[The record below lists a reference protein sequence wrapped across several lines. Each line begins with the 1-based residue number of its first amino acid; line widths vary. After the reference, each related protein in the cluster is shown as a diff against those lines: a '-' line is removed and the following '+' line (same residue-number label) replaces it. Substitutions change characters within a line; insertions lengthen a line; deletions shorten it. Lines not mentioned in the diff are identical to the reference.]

1 MIYDFAIAH
10 LQTRSMRVSLASSP
24 AQSQQTRHQLANPE
38 DSLSY
43 ELGKAVQELPPMYTR
58 FLAGSISVLVLGTIG
73 WAHFSEVEEV
83 ANANGKLVPS
93 TEVRPFRAPSVGTIT
108 KINVKPGMTVEKGQ
122 TLMEIDP
129 GATETNVA
137 SLQNDAKK
145 IQEDI
150 RRLEAE
156 SQGRGST
163 GDALQDQLI
172 ASRQREF
179 SDKQNAAV
187 ADANRQSASIA
198 EAQATLERL
207 QANLATAQTTVT
219 NANASKADAR
229 QGLRIAQE
237 RRKRLQSLENTGAV
251 PHLEILNAE
260 TQVTQASQ
268 QLTTAINQIND
279 AQGQIDSLNKQIDA
293 QQERIRQS
301 QQAFESA
308 KSTAIG
314 LTPQRQSEI
323 LTQLKQRREELT
335 KKQGEIAVATQQRKD
350 RESLTAPFAGVI
362 YNQKATLGPIQQGEE
377 LLSLLPEDRDLVLEV
392 KILNRDIGFV
402 KPGMKAKVKLA
413 TFPYQ
418 EFGIIEG
425 EVVSISP
432 DAVVEKDE
440 NGRDLGP
447 VFPAKVRID
456 RKAIAVR
463 GREVELSPGMA
474 GTADIVTRKK
484 SILSFLTEPITKRFS
499 EAFSVR

>member
-1 MIYDFAIAH
+1 
-10 LQTRSMRVSLASSP
+10 MRVSLASSP

-58 FLAGSISVLVLGTIG
+58 FMAGSISVLVLGTIG

-83 ANANGKLVPS
+83 ANANGKLIPS

-108 KINVKPGMTVEKGQ
+108 KINVKPGMTVQKGQ

-137 SLQNDAKK
+137 SLKNDAKK

-156 SQGRGST
+156 SRGQGTT
-163 GDALQDQLI
+163 GNALQDELT

-179 SDKQNAAV
+179 NDKQNAAV
-187 ADANRQSASIA
+187 AEANRQSATIA

-207 QANLATAQTTVT
+207 QANLSTAQATVK
-219 NANASKADAR
+219 NANASKVDAR
-229 QGLRIAQE
+229 EGLRIAQE

-268 QLTTAINQIND
+268 QLTAAINQIND
-279 AQGQIDSLNKQIDA
+279 AQGQIDSVKKQIEG
-293 QQERIRQS
+293 QRERIRQS

-308 KSTAIG
+308 RSTAMG
-314 LTPQRQSEI
+314 LAPQRQSEV

-350 RESLTAPFAGVI
+350 RESITAPFAGTV
-362 YNQKATLGPIQQGEE
+362 YNLKATEGLIQQGEE

-392 KILNRDIGFV
+392 KVLNQDKGFV
-402 KPGMKAKVKLA
+402 SPGMKAKVKLA

-425 EVVSISP
+425 EVVSVSP
-432 DAVVEKDE
+432 NAVEEKDE
-440 NGRDLGP
+440 NGRNVGS
-447 VFPAKVRID
+447 VFIAKVKLD
-456 RKAIAVR
+456 RKAIPVR
-463 GREVELSPGMA
+463 GRNVELSPGMA

-484 SILSFLTEPITKRFS
+484 SILSFVTEPITKRFS

>member
-1 MIYDFAIAH
+1 MK
-10 LQTRSMRVSLASSP
+10 VSLASSP

-38 DSLSY
+38 ESLSY
-43 ELGKAVQELPPMYTR
+43 ELGKAVQELPPLYTR
-58 FLAGSISVLVLGTIG
+58 MMAGSISVLVLGTIG

-83 ANANGKLVPS
+83 ANANGKLIPS
-93 TEVRPFRAPSVGTIT
+93 TEVRPFRAPSVGTVT
-108 KINVKPGMTVEKGQ
+108 KINVKPGQVVQKGQ
-122 TLMEIDP
+122 TLIEIDP

-137 SLQNDAKK
+137 SLKNDEKK

-156 SQGRGST
+156 SQGQGLT
-163 GDALQDQLI
+163 GDSLQDQLI

-179 SDKQNAAV
+179 GDKQNAAI
-187 ADANRQSASIA
+187 ADANRQNSTIG

-207 QANLATAQTTVT
+207 QGNMVNAQATLV
-219 NANASKADAR
+219 NARSSKEDAR
-229 QGLRIAQE
+229 KALEIAQE
-237 RRKRLQSLENTGAV
+237 RQKRLQTLENTGAV
-251 PHLEILNAE
+251 PHLEILNAAS
-260 TQVTQASQ
+260 QVAQASQ

-279 AQGQIDSLNKQIDA
+279 AEGQLTSLTKQMSA
-293 QQERIRQS
+293 QQERINQS
-301 QQAFESA
+301 QQAFQSA
-308 KSTAIG
+308 KSTALG
-314 LTPQRQSEI
+314 LAPQRQSEI
-323 LTQLKQRREELT
+323 LTQLKQRREEFT

-350 RESLTAPFAGVI
+350 RETLTAPFAGVV
-362 YNQKATLGPIQQGEE
+362 YNMKATQGPIQQGEE
-377 LLSLLPEDRDLVLEV
+377 LLSLLPEDGGAILEV
-392 KILNRDIGFV
+392 RILNRDIGFV
-402 KPGMKAKVKLA
+402 SPGMKAKVKLA

-425 EVVSISP
+425 EIVSIDP
-432 DAVVEKDE
+432 NAIVEKDA
-440 NGRDLGP
+440 NGQDMGP
-447 VFPAKVRID
+447 VFAAKVRLD

>member
-1 MIYDFAIAH
+1 MK
-10 LQTRSMRVSLASSP
+10 VSLASSP

-43 ELGKAVQELPPMYTR
+43 ELGQAVQELPPIYTR
-58 FLAGSISVLVLGTIG
+58 LMAGSISVLVLGTVG

-83 ANANGKLVPS
+83 ANANGKIIPS

-108 KINVKPGMTVEKGQ
+108 KINIKPGMTVQKGQ

-145 IQEDI
+145 IQEDV

-156 SQGRGST
+156 SRGKGTT
-163 GDALQDQLI
+163 GDTLQDQLI
-172 ASRQREF
+172 ASRQKEF

-187 ADANRQSASIA
+187 ADANRQSASIG
-198 EAQATLERL
+198 EAQSTLERL
-207 QANLATAQTTVT
+207 QVNLMTARTTVT
-219 NANASKADAR
+219 NANASKVDAR
-229 QGLRIAQE
+229 EGLRIAQE

-251 PHLEILNAE
+251 PHLEILNAQ

-279 AQGQIDSLNKQIDA
+279 AEGQIDTLEKQIDA
-293 QQERIRQS
+293 QQERIRQA

-335 KKQGEIAVATQQRKD
+335 KKQGEIAIATQQRKE
-350 RESLTAPFAGVI
+350 RESITAPFAGTV
-362 YNQKATLGPIQQGEE
+362 YNLKATEGLVQQGEE

-392 KILNRDIGFV
+392 KILNQDKGFV
-402 KPGMKAKVKLA
+402 SPGMKAKVKLA

-425 EVVSISP
+425 EVVSVSP
-432 DAVVEKDE
+432 NAVEEKDE
-440 NGRDLGP
+440 NGRNMGS
-447 VFPAKVRID
+447 VFLAKVRLD
-456 RKAIAVR
+456 RKAVAVR

-484 SILSFLTEPITKRFS
+484 SILSFLTEPITKRFN

>member
-1 MIYDFAIAH
+1 
-10 LQTRSMRVSLASSP
+10 MRVSLASSP

-38 DSLSY
+38 ESLSY
-43 ELGKAVQELPPMYTR
+43 ELGKAVQELPPLYTR
-58 FLAGSISVLVLGTIG
+58 LMAGSISVLVLGTIG

-83 ANANGKLVPS
+83 ANANGKIIPS

-108 KINVKPGMTVEKGQ
+108 KINVKPGAIVQKGQ

-129 GATETNVA
+129 GAAETNVE

-145 IQEDI
+145 IEEDI

-179 SDKQNAAV
+179 SDKQNAAI
-187 ADANRQSASIA
+187 AEANRQSAAIA
-198 EAQATLERL
+198 EAQSTSERIESAL
-207 QANLATAQTTVT
+207 QTAQTTLV
-219 NANASKADAR
+219 NANTSKEQAR
-229 QGLRIAQE
+229 EAVEIAQKQ
-237 RRKRLQSLENTGAV
+237 RDQLKRLENTGAV
-251 PHLEILNAE
+251 PNQQILESAAR
-260 TQVTQASQ
+260 VTQARQ
-268 QLTTAINQIND
+268 QLTSAINQVND
-279 AQGQIDSLNKQIDA
+279 AQGQIESLRRQLDA
-293 QQERIRQS
+293 QQERIRQA

-308 KSTAIG
+308 RSSASG
-314 LTPQRQSEI
+314 LAPQRQSEI
-323 LTQLKQRREELT
+323 LNQLKQRREELT
-335 KKQGEIAVATQQRKD
+335 RKQGELAVATQQQKD
-350 RESLTAPFAGVI
+350 REAITAPFDGVV
-362 YNQKATLGPIQQGEE
+362 YNLKATQGPIQQGEE

-425 EVVSISP
+425 ELISISP
-432 DAVVEKDE
+432 DAVVERDE
-440 NGRDLGP
+440 NGRELGP
-447 VFPAKVRID
+447 VFPAKVRLD
-456 RKAIAVR
+456 RKALVVR

-474 GTADIVTRKK
+474 GTADIVTRDR
-484 SILSFLTEPITKRFS
+484 SILSFLIEPITRRFS

>member
-1 MIYDFAIAH
+1 
-10 LQTRSMRVSLASSP
+10 MRVSLASSP
-24 AQSQQTRHQLANPE
+24 AQSKQLRHQLAHPE

-43 ELGKAVQELPPMYTR
+43 ELGKAVQELPPVYTR
-58 FLAGSISVLVLGTIG
+58 FMAGSISVLVLGTIG

-83 ANANGKLVPS
+83 ANAQGKLIPS

-108 KINVKPGMTVEKGQ
+108 KINVKPGQIVQKGQ

-137 SLQNDAKK
+137 SLQNDARK

-156 SQGRGST
+156 SQGKAST
-163 GDALQDQLI
+163 GNELQDQLI

-179 SDKQNAAV
+179 SDKQNAAI
-187 ADANRQSASIA
+187 AEANRQNAAIS
-198 EAQATLERL
+198 EAQNRLERFQENLVNARATL
-207 QANLATAQTTVT
+207 T
-219 NANASKADAR
+219 NATASKADAR
-229 QGLRIAQE
+229 ANLEIAQE
-237 RRKRLQSLENTGAV
+237 RRQRLRLLENTGAV
-251 PHLEILNAE
+251 PHLEILNAAA
-260 TQVTQASQ
+260 QVTQASQ
-268 QLTTAINQIND
+268 QLTSAVNQINE
-279 AQGQIDSLNKQIDA
+279 AQGQIVSLEKEIDA
-293 QQERIRQS
+293 QRDRIRQA

-308 KSTAIG
+308 KSTAMG
-314 LTPQRQSEI
+314 LVPQRQSEV

-335 KKQGEIAVATQQRKD
+335 RKQGEIAVATQQRKD
-350 RESLTAPFAGVI
+350 REALTAPFTGVV

-377 LLSLLPEDRDLVLEV
+377 LLSIVPEDKDLILEV
-392 KILNRDIGFV
+392 KILNRDIGFIR
-402 KPGMKAKVKLA
+402 PGMKAKVKLA

-425 EVVSISP
+425 ELVSVSP
-432 DAVVEKDE
+432 DAVVEKDA
-440 NGRDLGP
+440 NGQDLGP

-456 RKAIAVR
+456 RKAIQVR
-463 GREVELSPGMA
+463 GKDVELSPGMA

-484 SILSFLTEPITKRFS
+484 SILSFLTEPVTKRFN

>member
-1 MIYDFAIAH
+1 
-10 LQTRSMRVSLASSP
+10 MRVSLASSP

-43 ELGKAVQELPPMYTR
+43 ELGKAVQELPPIYTR
-58 FLAGSISVLVLGTIG
+58 VMAGSISVLVLGAIG

-83 ANANGKLVPS
+83 ANANGKLIPS

-108 KINVKPGMTVEKGQ
+108 KINVKPGMTVQKGQ
-122 TLMEIDP
+122 TLVEIDP
-129 GATETNVA
+129 GASETNVS

-156 SQGRGST
+156 SRGKGAT

-172 ASRQREF
+172 TSRQKEF

-187 ADANRQSASIA
+187 AEANRQSAAIG
-198 EAQATLERL
+198 EAQARLERF
-207 QANLATAQTTVT
+207 QENLVNARATLT
-219 NANASKADAR
+219 NANSSKADAR
-229 QGLRIAQE
+229 ENLRIAQE
-237 RRKRLQSLENTGAV
+237 RQRRLKTLENTGAV
-251 PHLEILNAE
+251 PHLELLNAAA
-260 TQVTQASQ
+260 QVTQASQ
-268 QLTTAINQIND
+268 QLTTAINQINE
-279 AQGQIDSLNKQIDA
+279 AQDQIASLTSEIQA
-293 QQERIRQS
+293 QQERINQA
-301 QQAFESA
+301 QQGFASA
-308 KSTAIG
+308 RSTAMG
-314 LTPQRQSEI
+314 LAPQRQSEI

-350 RESLTAPFAGVI
+350 RESLTAPFTGIV

-402 KPGMKAKVKLA
+402 RPGMKAKVKLA

-425 EVVSISP
+425 EVVSVSP
-432 DAVVEKDE
+432 DAVMEKDE

-484 SILSFLTEPITKRFS
+484 SILSFLTEPITRRFS